1 MSCRIAVCDDNPI
14 DAAYVEKLLNIWA
27 HERGI
32 YVSVETFPSA
42 EAFLFCYEED
52 KAFDFLLLDIEMGA
66 MDGVALAKRVRRED
80 EALQLIFIT
89 GYSDYITQGYDVSA
103 LHYLLKPVN
112 REKFFD
118 VLDRGMERWN
128 RNQKFLNLELSGET
142 VRVPLR
148 EIRYLDVCRN
158 YVTIHGKKD
167 YTVKRSLREFEHQL
181 DTGFCRAG
189 RSLILNLSF
198 VRRVTRTE
206 VYLSD
211 QTVLPLPRGAYET
224 VNREIIRSC

>member
-1 MSCRIAVCDDNPI
+1 M
-14 DAAYVEKLLNIWA
+14 
-27 HERGI
+27 
-32 YVSVETFPSA
+32 
-42 EAFLFCYEED
+42 
-52 KAFDFLLLDIEMGA
+52 
-66 MDGVALAKRVRRED
+66 
-80 EALQLIFIT
+80 
-89 GYSDYITQGYDVSA
+89 
-103 LHYLLKPVN
+103 
-112 REKFFD
+112 
-118 VLDRGMERWN
+118 
-128 RNQKFLNLELSGET
+128 NLELSGET

>member
-32 YVSVETFPSA
+32 YVSVEIFPSA